1 MKRGRREL
9 DSAGYEMESDLVSV
23 TMSVAL
29 MCVTLMIV
37 TLSVTL
43 MCVTMIDNRSQAQ
56 VSVSS
61 GASMSDY
68 GSDLEDVEVELSRDK
83 TRFMVAEERLKG

>member
-1 MKRGRREL
+1 
-9 DSAGYEMESDLVSV
+9 
-23 TMSVAL
+23 
-29 MCVTLMIV
+29 MCYHERL
-37 TLSVTL
+37 
-43 MCVTMIDNRSQAQ
+43 IDNRSQAQ

-83 TRFMVAEERLKG
+83 TRFMVAEERLMG

>member
-29 MCVTLMIV
+29 MCVTMIG
-37 TLSVTL
+37 
-43 MCVTMIDNRSQAQ
+43 NRSQAQ

>member
-1 MKRGRREL
+1 MRRGRREL

-29 MCVTLMIV
+29 MCVTMLG
-37 TLSVTL
+37 
-43 MCVTMIDNRSQAQ
+43 NRSQAQ

>member
-23 TMSVAL
+23 TMSV
-29 MCVTLMIV
+29 
-37 TLSVTL
+37 TL
-43 MCVTMIDNRSQAQ
+43 MCVTMIGNRSQAQ

>member
-1 MKRGRREL
+1 MIVVMKRGRREL

-23 TMSVAL
+23 TMSVA
-29 MCVTLMIV
+29 
-37 TLSVTL
+37 L

>member
-1 MKRGRREL
+1 MLG
-9 DSAGYEMESDLVSV
+9 
-23 TMSVAL
+23 
-29 MCVTLMIV
+29 
-37 TLSVTL
+37 
-43 MCVTMIDNRSQAQ
+43 NRSQAQ

-83 TRFMVAEERLKG
+83 TRFMVAEERLMG

>member
-29 MCVTLMIV
+29 MCVTML
-37 TLSVTL
+37 
-43 MCVTMIDNRSQAQ
+43 DNRSQAQ

>member
-1 MKRGRREL
+1 MIVVMKRGRREL
-9 DSAGYEMESDLVSV
+9 DSAGYEMESDLVSF

-29 MCVTLMIV
+29 MCVTMIG
-37 TLSVTL
+37 
-43 MCVTMIDNRSQAQ
+43 NRSQAQ

>member
-1 MKRGRREL
+1 MRRGRREL

-29 MCVTLMIV
+29 MCVTMIG
-37 TLSVTL
+37 
-43 MCVTMIDNRSQAQ
+43 NRSQAQ

>member
-23 TMSVAL
+23 T
-29 MCVTLMIV
+29 T
-37 TLSVTL
+37 SVTL
-43 MCVTMIDNRSQAQ
+43 MCVTMIGNRSQAQ

>member
-23 TMSVAL
+23 TMSVTL
-29 MCVTLMIV
+29 MCVTLSV
-37 TLSVTL
+37 ALSVAL

>member
-1 MKRGRREL
+1 
-9 DSAGYEMESDLVSV
+9 
-23 TMSVAL
+23 
-29 MCVTLMIV
+29 MCYDD
-37 TLSVTL
+37 
-43 MCVTMIDNRSQAQ
+43 CNNRSQAQ

>member
-29 MCVTLMIV
+29 MCVT
-37 TLSVTL
+37 
-43 MCVTMIDNRSQAQ
+43 
-56 VSVSS
+56 
-61 GASMSDY
+61 MS
-68 GSDLEDVEVELSRDK
+68 
-83 TRFMVAEERLKG
+83 A

>member
-23 TMSVAL
+23 A
-29 MCVTLMIV
+29 
-37 TLSVTL
+37 L
-43 MCVTMIDNRSQAQ
+43 MCVTMIGNRSQAQ

>member
-1 MKRGRREL
+1 MRRGRREL

-23 TMSVAL
+23 T
-29 MCVTLMIV
+29 T
-37 TLSVTL
+37 SVTL
-43 MCVTMIDNRSQAQ
+43 MCVTMIGNRSQAQ

>member
-1 MKRGRREL
+1 MRRGRREL

-23 TMSVAL
+23 T
-29 MCVTLMIV
+29 T
-37 TLSVTL
+37 SVTL
-43 MCVTMIDNRSQAQ
+43 MCVTMIGNRSQAQ

-68 GSDLEDVEVELSRDK
+68 GSDLEDVEVELSR
-83 TRFMVAEERLKG
+83 FMVAEERLKG

>member
-1 MKRGRREL
+1 MIVVMKRGRREL

-23 TMSVAL
+23 KMSV
-29 MCVTLMIV
+29 TLVIV

>member
-23 TMSVAL
+23 T
-29 MCVTLMIV
+29 T
-37 TLSVTL
+37 SVTL
-43 MCVTMIDNRSQAQ
+43 MCVTMLGNRSQAQ

>member
-9 DSAGYEMESDLVSV
+9 DSTGYEMESDLVSV
-23 TMSVAL
+23 T
-29 MCVTLMIV
+29 T
-37 TLSVTL
+37 SVTL
-43 MCVTMIDNRSQAQ
+43 MCVTMIGNRSQAQ